1 MPDVN
6 RFDVTT
12 DVQHRVVRG
21 MRGLNN
27 ELEMYVA
34 AAGRE
39 HHMGRTDLTG
49 LSVVMDETAQDNP
62 VTPGR
67 LSAALQLS
75 APATSAMLD
84 RLERLGHV
92 HRTPHATD
100 RRSVVV
106 EVTDHALAVGGAMF
120 GRLAQH
126 YAPVLDDYD
135 DDQLEVIAGFLSRAA
150 AATRDAR
157 EDISRDRSR

>member
-1 MPDVN
+1 MSDVN
-6 RFDVTT
+6 PEVG
-12 DVQHRVVRG
+12 HRVVRN

-27 ELEMYVA
+27 ELELYVG

-39 HHMGRTDLTG
+39 EEMGRTDLTG
-49 LSVVMDETAQDNP
+49 LSVVMDEEAEGNP

-92 HRTPHATD
+92 HRRPHATD

-106 EVTDHALAVGGAMF
+106 EVTDHARAVGGAMF

-126 YAPVLDDYD
+126 YAPLLADYD
-135 DDQLEVIAGFLSRAA
+135 EEQLELVSEFLRRAA
-150 AATRDAR
+150 EATRAAR
-157 EDISRDRSR
+157 EDIARERLR

>member
-1 MPDVN
+1 
-6 RFDVTT
+6 
-12 DVQHRVVRG
+12 
-21 MRGLNN
+21 MRAFGN
-27 ELEMYVA
+27 ELELYIA

-39 HHMGRTDLTG
+39 QEMHRTDLAG
-49 LSVVMDETAQDNP
+49 LSVVMDEQDDGRP

-92 HRTPHATD
+92 RRTPHATD

-106 EVTDHALAVGGAMF
+106 EITEHARTVGGAMF
-120 GRLAQH
+120 GRLGRA
-126 YAPVLDDYD
+126 YAPLLDSYD
-135 DDQLEVIAGFLSRAA
+135 DEQLAFIADFLSRAA
-150 AATRDAR
+150 QVTSHTRREIGDPRAR
-157 EDISRDRSR
+157 S

>member
-1 MPDVN
+1 MSDVN
-6 RFDVTT
+6 PELKD
-12 DVQHRVVRG
+12 RVVRSV
-21 MRGLNN
+21 RRLNN

-39 HHMGRTDLTG
+39 NEMGRTDLTG
-49 LSVVMDETAQDNP
+49 LTVAMDEEAEGHP

-75 APATSAMLD
+75 APATSALLD

-106 EVTDHALAVGGAMF
+106 EVTEHARAVGGAMF

-126 YAPVLDDYD
+126 YAPVLADYD
-135 DDQLEVIAGFLSRAA
+135 EDQLALVAEFLRRVAE
-150 AATRDAR
+150 ATRDAR
-157 EDISRDRSR
+157 EDNSPQRFR

>member
-1 MPDVN
+1 MSDGNPRVGPV
-6 RFDVTT
+6 RSW
-12 DVQHRVVRG
+12 VVRS
-21 MRGLNN
+21 MRTFGN
-27 ELEMYVA
+27 ELELYIA

-39 HHMGRTDLTG
+39 NEMHRTDLAG
-49 LSVVMDETAQDNP
+49 LSMVMDESAQGNP

-92 HRTPHATD
+92 RRTPHATD

-106 EVTDHALAVGGAMF
+106 EITDHAREVGGAMF
-120 GRLAQH
+120 GRMAQH
-126 YAPVLDDYD
+126 LGPVLAAYD
-135 DDQLEVIAGFLSRAA
+135 DDQLALIAEFLDRASEATRAA
-150 AATRDAR
+150 R
-157 EDISRDRSR
+157 EETPR

>member
-1 MPDVN
+1 MSEVKPEVRN
-6 RFDVTT
+6 
-12 DVQHRVVRG
+12 RVVRS

-27 ELEMYVA
+27 ELELYVA

-39 HHMGRTDLTG
+39 QEMGRTDLIG
-49 LSVVMDETAQDNP
+49 LSVVMDENAAGNP

-106 EVTDHALAVGGAMF
+106 EITDHARAVGGAMF

-126 YAPVLDDYD
+126 YAPLLADYD
-135 DDQLEVIAGFLSRAA
+135 EEQLELIAEFLQRAA
-150 AATRDAR
+150 EATHAAR
-157 EDISRDRSR
+157 EGISRDRS

>member
-1 MPDVN
+1 MSDVN
-6 RFDVTT
+6 PE
-12 DVQHRVVRG
+12 VQHRVVRS
-21 MRGLNN
+21 MRGFNN
-27 ELEMYVA
+27 ELELYVA

-39 HHMGRTDLTG
+39 QEMGRTDLTG
-49 LSVVMDETAQDNP
+49 LSVVMDEEAEGNP

-75 APATSAMLD
+75 APATTAMLD

-106 EVTDHALAVGGAMF
+106 EVTDHARAVGGAMF
-120 GRLAQH
+120 GRLAAH
-126 YAPVLDDYD
+126 YAPLLADYD
-135 DDQLEVIAGFLSRAA
+135 EDQLELVAEFLRRAA
-150 AATRDAR
+150 EATRAAR
-157 EDISRDRSR
+157 EDITR